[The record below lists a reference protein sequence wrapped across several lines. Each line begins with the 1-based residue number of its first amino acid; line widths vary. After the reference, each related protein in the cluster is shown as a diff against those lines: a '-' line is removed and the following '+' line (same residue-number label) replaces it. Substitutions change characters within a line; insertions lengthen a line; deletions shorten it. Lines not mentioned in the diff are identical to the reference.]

1 MIEIKN
7 KGKKPVIYIRYKDGK
22 VLYIGETDDHR
33 KGRPFREENE
43 KEKIGDWDSIKLLNA
58 SKNVSRRRYWEAYL
72 ICKLKPSSQNVSKY
86 FSLIKKQNRNTNL
99 VVDFK
104 KNKEWN
110 LEKLDNLRRKNN
122 KERLFYWLKQVET
135 AELAGKEAKQFAK
148 HFYTCYKLDQEE
160 ITSKNG
166 QT

>member
-72 ICKLKPSSQNVSKY
+72 ICKLKPSSQYVSKY
-86 FSLIKKQNRNTNL
+86 FS
-99 VVDFK
+99 
-104 KNKEWN
+104 
-110 LEKLDNLRRKNN
+110 LDNLRRKNN

>member
-58 SKNVSRRRYWEAYL
+58 SKNVSRRRTRYL
-72 ICKLKPSSQNVSKY
+72 LGCRHGRVRIRDAAAHQLLPRGGASRDSS
-86 FSLIKKQNRNTNL
+86 
-99 VVDFK
+99 
-104 KNKEWN
+104 
-110 LEKLDNLRRKNN
+110 
-122 KERLFYWLKQVET
+122 
-135 AELAGKEAKQFAK
+135 
-148 HFYTCYKLDQEE
+148 
-160 ITSKNG
+160 
-166 QT
+166 

>member
-7 KGKKPVIYIRYKDGK
+7 EGKKPAIYIRYKNSEI
-22 VLYIGETDDHR
+22 LYIGETDDHR
-33 KGRPFREENE
+33 KGRPFREEM
-43 KEKIGDWDSIKLLNA
+43 KIGDWDNIKLLSA
-58 SKNVSRRRYWEAYL
+58 SKDVNRRRYWEAYL
-72 ICKLKPSSQNVSKY
+72 ICKLKPSSQDVSKY
-86 FSLIKKQNRNTNL
+86 FSLIKKHNKDTNI
-99 VVDFK
+99 VVDVK
-104 KNKEWN
+104 QNKNWT
-110 LEKLDNLRRKNN
+110 LERVDTLRKKNN

-160 ITSKNG
+160 ITSKNE